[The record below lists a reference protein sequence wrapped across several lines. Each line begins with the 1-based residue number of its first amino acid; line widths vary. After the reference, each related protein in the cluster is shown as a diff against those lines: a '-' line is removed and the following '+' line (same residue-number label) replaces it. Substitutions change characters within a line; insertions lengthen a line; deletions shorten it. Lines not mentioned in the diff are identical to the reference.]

1 VYPSA
6 TSDELARWRGGFPRA
21 ALTARR
27 VAGLLEVPGC
37 ARREALDT
45 AELPIAAV
53 AGLLGCPPAHRSPY
67 AHARRRR
74 FETACTADGLAAL
87 LDPVR
92 DVLGVPVTR
101 GLVREVPAGTDA
113 ARAEATRAALAD
125 VPADAVLLLRA
136 PVLPLRL
143 GGRPTF
149 LSFDSLIVAGGG
161 PLRVVEPRPFP
172 CVDGVADP
180 AQVAAAARQVAV
192 TVLALREVTDTALKA
207 LLVLPENFSLRPIGA
222 PLDVAPQVRRLA
234 ALLPTLGAA
243 GVGDAPALP
252 DPTATDAAAR
262 AAAAV
267 GALGHRF
274 GDGCLGCDLFG
285 FCRAEQEERGA
296 VTRLGTAAANTCG
309 TVGTV
314 ADALALADGT
324 REPHGPAESALAD
337 GLSRAARA
345 LALAGAP

>member
-1 VYPSA
+1 MYP
-6 TSDELARWRGGFPRA
+6 TDELARWRGGFPRA

-53 AGLLGCPPAHRSPY
+53 AALLGCPPAHRSPY
-67 AHARRRR
+67 AHARQRR
-74 FETACTADGLAAL
+74 FETACTADDLAAL

-92 DVLGVPVTR
+92 DVLGVPVTHGR
-101 GLVREVPAGTDA
+101 IREIPAGTDE
-113 ARAEATRAALAD
+113 ARADATRAALAD
-125 VPADAVLLLRA
+125 APADAVTLLRA

-143 GGRPTF
+143 GDRTTH
-149 LSFDSLIVAGGG
+149 LSYEVLIVAGHG
-161 PLRVVEPRPFP
+161 PLHVVEPRPFP

-192 TVLALREVTDTALKA
+192 TVLALRGYAETAERA
-207 LLVLPENFSLRPIGA
+207 LLVLPENFSLRPTGA
-222 PLDVAPQVRRLA
+222 ALDVAPQVRRLA

-243 GVGDAPALP
+243 GVGDAPTLP
-252 DPTATDAAAR
+252 DPTAVDAADR
-262 AAAAV
+262 VAAAV

-285 FCRAEQEERGA
+285 FCRAGEDARGA

-309 TVGTV
+309 TVATV
-314 ADALALADGT
+314 TDALGLADGSRT
-324 REPHGPAESALAD
+324 PHGPAETALAD

-345 LALAGAP
+345 LALADTP